1 MVVVIDR
8 VHVAPVILMWYDK
21 YDITKYYATSCSYYQ
36 FLQNRTW
43 IDLSPSPQRSLRMG
57 GWTAPYLL
65 VDPSTIRR

>member
-43 IDLSPSPQRSLRMG
+43 LDLSPSSPAFAEDERMNSLL
-57 GWTAPYLL
+57 P
-65 VDPSTIRR
+65 PRRP